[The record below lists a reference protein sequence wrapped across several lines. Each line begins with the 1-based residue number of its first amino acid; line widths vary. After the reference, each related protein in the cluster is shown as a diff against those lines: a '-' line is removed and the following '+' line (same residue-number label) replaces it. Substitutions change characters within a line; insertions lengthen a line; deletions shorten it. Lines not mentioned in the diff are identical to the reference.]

1 MSALW
6 KSCSGLSQEKMYLG
20 GIARYQDLI
29 QRKKSKLQWPL
40 IIILHSSKRRE
51 ATARLFS
58 PCCVR
63 AKGPCPKEVPVPNA
77 VLGLSH
83 AHAACSSATTA
94 RCLAMKC

>member
-1 MSALW
+1 MPFGNPALGLV
-6 KSCSGLSQEKMYLG
+6 KKKCTLEELQDIEISSRGGSQNYSGW
-20 GIARYQDLI
+20 A
-29 QRKKSKLQWPL
+29 L
-40 IIILHSSKRRE
+40 IIILHSSKRQE

-63 AKGPCPKEVPVPNA
+63 AKEPCPEEVPVPNA